1 MSDESHNLQPSTT
14 EAVTAQSQS
23 REMPPAWSPCNGDP
37 YKHLDDMFE
46 LGDTIRALFEA
57 YPNSLPFDIY
67 EHQIDD
73 PIYRP
78 LRIFTLD
85 PTTSRLEG
93 ATALVNVPYEPLQQG
108 PEGKLFKIE
117 DHTDCHE
124 GRCTPADLE
133 DRKVLLKNGYEPSSS
148 DLRFHR
154 QMVYAVCSTV
164 YATFRAAL
172 GRELGLG
179 SSWHVGHGKLVI
191 RPHAFQGRN
200 AYYDEARHELHFGY
214 YEAGEEVTGR
224 TLPGSCVYAC
234 LSHDI
239 ITHELTHV
247 LLHNLRRHF
256 IEPSSL
262 DTLAFHEAF
271 ADLVAIFQHFSY
283 KEVVLTAIRKWRGSL
298 EQAEL
303 LTNLAQQFG
312 HTEAGAAVRSAID
325 VKSDTE
331 TPAFYDPSLEP
342 HKLGSILVSAVF
354 EAFITVFKRKTA
366 RYIRLATQG
375 TGVLPKEGELPAEL
389 QNILAEKASRLAS
402 QFLSICIR
410 AVDYCPPVDVRFGDY
425 LRALI
430 TADYNLVPDDPWA
443 YREAL
448 IDAFRRRR
456 LHPRE
461 VTSYSEEDLLWRPTQ
476 KPLPCI
482 APLSF
487 AELKF
492 QGDPGR
498 PFSGKELRRQACVL
512 GEFITQRENL
522 REFGLVA
529 EDEPEIAQAGD
540 QVSLPVI
547 ESIRSARRIGPNGQI
562 VFDSVAEIVQKRSVR
577 GGNGQEAFDYYGG
590 CTVILGPNG
599 AVRYVITKSVIGKGR
614 LERRQAFL
622 QSEAGKRYWTRDNGM
637 LQPNR
642 ATLFKFL
649 DGVDI

>member
-1 MSDESHNLQPSTT
+1 MSDEPNKLQPSTT

-23 REMPPAWSPCNGDP
+23 REVPPAWSPCEADACIN
-37 YKHLDDMFE
+37 LDNTFE
-46 LGDTIRALFEA
+46 LGEMIRAIFET
-57 YPNSLPFDIY
+57 YPDTLPFDIY
-67 EHQIDD
+67 EHRLDD
-73 PIYRP
+73 PVYRT

-85 PTTSRLEG
+85 PVTSRLEG
-93 ATALVNVPYEPLQQG
+93 ATALVNIPYEPLDQG

-117 DHTDCHE
+117 DQTDCHE

-133 DRKVLLKNGYEPSSS
+133 DRKVLIKNGYDPSSS

-154 QMVYAVCSTV
+154 QMVYAVCSNV

-172 GRELGLG
+172 GRDLGLG
-179 SSWHVGHGKLVI
+179 ACWHAGHGKLVI
-191 RPHAFQGRN
+191 RPHAFQGKN
-200 AYYDEARHELHFGY
+200 AYYDEVRHELHFGY
-214 YEAGEEVTGR
+214 FEAGEEVTGR
-224 TLPGSCVYAC
+224 TLPGSRVYAC

-239 ITHELTHV
+239 ITHELSHTV
-247 LLHNLRRHF
+247 LHNLRRHI

-283 KEVVLTAIRKWRGSL
+283 KEVVLTAIRKWGGSL
-298 EQAEL
+298 EQAAL

-312 HTEAGAAVRSAID
+312 HTEAGAAIRTAID
-325 VKSDTE
+325 VKSEAE
-331 TPAFYDPSLEP
+331 TPAFYNPFLEP
-342 HKLGSILVSAVF
+342 HKLGSVLVSAVF

-366 RYIRLATQG
+366 RYIRLATSG
-375 TGVLPKEGELPAEL
+375 TGVLPKEGELPADL

-410 AVDYCPPVDVRFGDY
+410 AIDYCPPVDVHLGEY

-456 LHPRE
+456 IHPRD
-461 VTSYSEEDLLWRPTQ
+461 VTSYSEEDLLWQPPRRL
-476 KPLPCI
+476 LPCI
-482 APLSF
+482 TPLSF

-512 GEFITQRENL
+512 GEFVTQRENL
-522 REFGLVA
+522 MEFGLVA
-529 EDEPEIAQAGD
+529 EDDPEVTAAGD
-540 QVSLPVI
+540 RVGLPVV
-547 ESIRSARRIGPNGQI
+547 ESIRSARRIGPNSQI
-562 VFDSVAEIVQKRSVR
+562 VFDSVAEIVQERSVR
-577 GGNGQEAFDYYGG
+577 GGNGREAFNYYGG

-599 AVRYVITKSVIGKGR
+599 AVRYVISKSVTGKGR

-622 QSEAGKRYWTRDNGM
+622 QSEAGKRYWQNVNGKF
-637 LQPNR
+637 QFKR
-642 ATLFKFL
+642 AALFRFL
-649 DGVDI
+649 DDVDM

>member
-1 MSDESHNLQPSTT
+1 MSDEPHRLQPSTT

-23 REMPPAWSPCNGDP
+23 REMSPPWSPYDGAP
-37 YKHLDDMFE
+37 YTHLDHTFV
-46 LGDTIRALFEA
+46 LGETIRTIFET
-57 YPNSLPFDIY
+57 YPDTLPFDIY
-67 EHQIDD
+67 EHQLDD
-73 PIYRP
+73 PVYRP

-85 PTTSRLEG
+85 PATSRLEG
-93 ATALVNVPYEPLQQG
+93 ATALVSVPYEPLNQG

-117 DHTDCHE
+117 DQKNCHE

-133 DRKVLLKNGYEPSSS
+133 DRKVLIKNGYDPSSS
-148 DLRFHR
+148 DFRFHR
-154 QMVYAVCSTV
+154 QMVYAVCSNV

-172 GRELGLG
+172 GRDLGLG
-179 SSWHVGHGKLVI
+179 SCWHAGHGKLVI
-191 RPHAFQGRN
+191 RPHAFAGKN
-200 AYYDEARHELHFGY
+200 AYYDAASHQLHFGY

-224 TLPGSCVYAC
+224 TLPGSRIYAC

-239 ITHELTHV
+239 ITHELTHA

-256 IEPSSL
+256 IEPSGP
-262 DTLAFHEAF
+262 DTLALHEAF

-283 KEVVLTAIRKWRGSL
+283 KEVVLAAMRKWRGSL
-298 EQAEL
+298 EQAAL

-312 HTEAGAAVRSAID
+312 HTEAGAAIRTAID
-325 VKSDTE
+325 VTSETD

-342 HKLGSILVSAVF
+342 HKLGSVLVSAVF

-366 RYIRLATQG
+366 RYIRLATHG
-375 TGVLPKEGELPAEL
+375 TGVLPKEGELPADL
-389 QNILAEKASRLAS
+389 QTILAEKASRLAS
-402 QFLSICIR
+402 QFLSVCIR
-410 AVDYCPPVDVRFGDY
+410 AIDYCPPVDVRFGEY

-456 LHPRE
+456 IHPRD
-461 VTSYSEEDLLWRPTQ
+461 VTSYAEEDLLWQPTR
-476 KPLPCI
+476 KPLPYI

-498 PFSGKELRRQACVL
+498 PFSGTELRRQACVL
-512 GEFITQRENL
+512 GDFVTQREHL
-522 REFGLVA
+522 TEFGLVA
-529 EDEPEIAQAGD
+529 EDDPEIEEAGD
-540 QVSLPVI
+540 QVEPPVV

-562 VFDSVAEIVQKRSVR
+562 VFDIVAEIVQTRSVR
-577 GGNGQEAFDYYGG
+577 GGNGREAFDYYGG

-599 AVRYVITKSVIGKGR
+599 AVRYVISKSVTGKDR

-622 QSEAGKRYWTRDNGM
+622 QSEAGQHYWQKVNGKFK
-637 LQPNR
+637 PER
-642 ATLFKFL
+642 AALFKLL
-649 DGVDI
+649 DGVDV